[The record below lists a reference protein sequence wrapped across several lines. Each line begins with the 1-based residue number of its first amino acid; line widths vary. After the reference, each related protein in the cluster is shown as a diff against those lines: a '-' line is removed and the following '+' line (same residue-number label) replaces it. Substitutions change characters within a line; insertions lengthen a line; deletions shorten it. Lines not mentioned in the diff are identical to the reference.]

1 MSTKTKLRTR
11 YISTT
16 EVKVINSE
24 EEGVSLRGGLRG
36 GQRRLTGEGDTR
48 HKVWEDDSTRFQTE
62 KEVKGSLVK
71 EQGDFE

>member
-1 MSTKTKLRTR
+1 MKG
-11 YISTT
+11 
-16 EVKVINSE
+16 INSE

-36 GQRRLTGEGDTR
+36 GQRRLTGEDDAR
-48 HKVWEDDSTRFQTE
+48 HKVWEDDSTRCQTE

>member
-1 MSTKTKLRTR
+1 MSTKTKLCTR
-11 YISTT
+11 YISAT

-24 EEGVSLRGGLRG
+24 EEG
-36 GQRRLTGEGDTR
+36 GQRRLTGDGDAR

-71 EQGDFE
+71 EQRGF